1 MEEVRYWTWRQPWRE
16 AIQWNLWDTR
26 LSYMLIDL
34 GLEEAPDEV
43 RDSEY
48 DDVSIEI
55 EGEYFVLTYPY

>member
-16 AIQWNLWDTR
+16 ALAWQLYKDCLTWK
-26 LSYMLIDL
+26 LIDL

-55 EGEYFVLTYPY
+55 EGDDFVLTYPY